1 MIELCDLKVPPHDLD
16 GQSLLPLLRKPGQVT
31 KRVSVTMFGPGNG
44 SLRTDR
50 WRFIRYSDG
59 SEELYDLSADPREWK
74 NLAGKSEFRKLLVNL
89 RAQMAPYIVDAD
101 Q

>member
-1 MIELCDLKVPPHDLD
+1 
-16 GQSLLPLLRKPGQVT
+16 LLRKPDQVT
-31 KRVSVTMFGPGNG
+31 RRFSVTMFGPGNG

-59 SEELYDLSADPREWK
+59 SEELYDLMADPHEWE
-74 NLAGKSEFRKLLVNL
+74 NLVGKSGHRKLLLDL
-89 RAQMAPYIVDAD
+89 RSKMTPYIVDAE